1 MKKTIK
7 IAIFTLLFASHCLG
21 QTAATQNQILLRT
34 QTDSLNYTLGVANGD
49 GIRNFYLKDKPLD
62 EFIGVFIK
70 YLDAGFAD
78 ENQFIKPDST
88 NKYAEIIELGNKVG
102 SALKAQVTTG
112 LIDIANIKVDIEI
125 IKRGLDDG
133 LRNNSSI
140 ISAEGAQKYLQETL
154 AKISQQNISPEDKLN
169 KIACEEFLAKNKLR
183 EGVITTA
190 SGLQYEIL
198 KKGNGATPS
207 ETSKVKVLYVGRK
220 IDGTMFDDM
229 SKSNQAIVF
238 ELSETIK
245 GWIEAIQLMQVGSK
259 FKIYIPQELG
269 YGIMKTS
276 EIQPYSALIFEIE
289 LLSIEK

>member
-1 MKKTIK
+1 MKIK
-7 IAIFTLLFASHCLG
+7 IKLAIFSLIMTTACYG
-21 QTAATQNQILLRT
+21 QTVTKQNQISLRT
-34 QTDSLNYTLGVANGD
+34 QTDSLNYTLGVANGE
-49 GIRNFYLKDKPLD
+49 GIRNYYLKNKPLD
-62 EFIGVFIK
+62 EFISIFIK
-70 YLDAGFAD
+70 YLDAGFSTD
-78 ENQFIKPDST
+78 SQFIKPDST

-112 LIDIANIKVDIEI
+112 LIDISGIKVDIEI
-125 IKRGLDDG
+125 IKKGLDDG
-133 LRNNSSI
+133 LRNNFSV
-140 ISAEGAQKYLQETL
+140 ISAEGAQRYLQETIN
-154 AKISQQNISPEDKLN
+154 KISQENISPEDKLN
-169 KIACEEFLAKNKLR
+169 KTACEEFLAKNKLR

-220 IDGTMFDDM
+220 IDGTVFDDM

-259 FKIYIPQELG
+259 FRIYIPQELG
-269 YGIMKTS
+269 YGIVKTS

>member
-1 MKKTIK
+1 MKKIIK

-21 QTAATQNQILLRT
+21 QTATTQNQISLRT

-49 GIRNFYLKDKPLD
+49 AIKNYYLKDKPLE

-102 SALKAQVTTG
+102 NALKAQVSTG
-112 LIDIANIKVDIEI
+112 LMDYSSLKVDLKTIR
-125 IKRGLDDG
+125 KGLEDG

-140 ISAEGAQKYLQETL
+140 ISAENAQKYLQETL
-154 AKISQQNISPEDKLN
+154 GKISQQNISPEDKLN

-183 EGVITTA
+183 KGVITTK
-190 SGLQYEIL
+190 SCLQYEIL

-207 ETSKVKVLYVGRK
+207 ETSKVKVLYLGRK
-220 IDGTMFDDM
+220 IDGTVFDDM

-259 FKIYIPQELG
+259 FIFYIPQELA
-269 YGIMKTS
+269 YGNIKQGD
-276 EIQPYSALIFEIE
+276 IKPFSALIFEIE
-289 LLSIEK
+289 LLSIEN